1 MSLRRLSL
9 AVALLRSQSLQSL
22 EQEILHNTNV
32 PAGTI
37 YPF

>member
-1 MSLRRLSL
+1 MSLRRLGP

-22 EQEILHNTNV
+22 DQEILHNTNV
-32 PAGTI
+32 SVGTI